1 MKVLFGINNDDTAKG
16 IADFYQQK
24 YQEKIEYKNVYYFK
38 QFIQELATGEYDRAV
53 VLEELEKF
61 PTNNYAQID
70 DYLFKNIDAMTDVY
84 DSKSI
89 VYVAS
94 DRRKLG
100 DDFLAKLFN
109 LGIYTV
115 LTGQDRTKGKV
126 AAAIN
131 KTFQKK
137 DVKKYYDK
145 VLGENIY
152 NSAEVS
158 EIEIQRIISY
168 YRNQNGV
175 PDKYNEIFDRIAA
188 QYTDEQLKV
197 IANFLPA
204 DVKQYLS
211 FNNEKYKNLG
221 VNSQPVEQIT
231 TQTNQMQTEVNAQ
244 KVVKKEENQK
254 PQKKIVEKDANAI
267 QIKKEPE
274 IIEKIVVQKVPTPA
288 PVVTKVV
295 EKEVVKNVYEIPK
308 DYKKIVC
315 FVGAPKSGTT
325 FCINAIGTYLARNKV
340 KTAICD
346 VTRKRDTYTIYTYDN
361 EGKRAI
367 AAETLKY
374 ASNGLNEP
382 LIYEKLSIY
391 TGMPGDDR
399 KQYNASVAIDTIMQN
414 NNVILIDTDFTT
426 PYDYFRLCQEIYL
439 VQDMNVLNIAQTTMF
454 LRELKSHG
462 VPMNKIRIIINKH
475 VRCSLTAKDIIDGIA
490 TYTSYDLKM
499 FDELFNSATIPYYI
513 LPFDQ
518 ENYTKYIE
526 MLYKYTN
533 KFSTF
538 SEEFTSNLS
547 KIINAI
553 YPIGGIVSTRNTYT
567 PQKKKSSFGGL
578 FKKQGA
584 GYKNSNENAYEKEV
598 K

>member
-1 MKVLFGINNDDTAKG
+1 MKILFGINNDDTAKG

-38 QFIQELATGEYDRAV
+38 QFIQELSTGEYDRAV

-84 DSKSI
+84 DAKNI

-126 AAAIN
+126 AAGIN
-131 KTFQKK
+131 RPFQKK

-145 VLGENIY
+145 VAGENIY
-152 NSAEVS
+152 NAAEVS

-197 IANFLPA
+197 ITNFLPA
-204 DVKQYLS
+204 DVKQYLA
-211 FNNEKYKNLG
+211 FNNEKYKSLG
-221 VNSQPVEQIT
+221 VATQTVEVEQQPNVET
-231 TQTNQMQTEVNAQ
+231 TVEKRNERV
-244 KVVKKEENQK
+244 K

-288 PVVTKVV
+288 PVVTKVI
-295 EKEVVKNVYEIPK
+295 EKEVVKNVFEVPK

-325 FCINAIGTYLARNKV
+325 FCINGIGTYLARNGI

-367 AAETLKY
+367 AAESLKY

-382 LIYEKLSIY
+382 LIYEKLSVY

-399 KQYNASVAIDTIMQN
+399 KQYNASVAVDTIMQN
-414 NNVILIDTDFTT
+414 NNVVLIDTDFTT
-426 PYDYFRLCQEIYL
+426 PYDFFRLCQEIYL
-439 VQDMNVLNIAQTTMF
+439 VQDMNVLNISQTTIF

-475 VRCSLTAKDIIDGIA
+475 VRCALTAKDIIDGIA

-499 FDELFNSATIPYYI
+499 FDELFNSTTIPYYI
-513 LPFDQ
+513 LSFDQ

-538 SEEFTSNLS
+538 TDEFRADLL

-553 YPIGGIVSTRNTYT
+553 YPIGGNSSPRNSYKTS
-567 PQKKKSSFGGL
+567 KKKNSFGL
-578 FKKQGA
+578 FSKKSG
-584 GYKNSNENAYEKEV
+584 GSYRNSNENVYEKEV

>member
-1 MKVLFGINNDDTAKG
+1 MRVLFGINNDDIAKG
-16 IADFYQQK
+16 IADFYEQK
-24 YQEKIEYKNVYYFK
+24 YKEKIEYKNVYYFK

-53 VLEELEKF
+53 VLEDLEKF

-70 DYLFKNIDAMTDVY
+70 EYLFKNIDNMTDVY
-84 DSKSI
+84 DAKNI

-100 DDFLAKLFN
+100 DPFLSKLFN
-109 LGIYTV
+109 LGVYTV

-126 AAAIN
+126 SASIN
-131 KTFQKK
+131 KPFIKK
-137 DVKKYYDK
+137 DVKKYYDNGAS
-145 VLGENIY
+145 VY
-152 NSAEVS
+152 SASEVS

-175 PDKYNEIFDRIAA
+175 QDKYNEIFDRIAA

-197 IANFLPA
+197 IINFLPA

-211 FNNEKYKNLG
+211 FNNEKYKTL
-221 VNSQPVEQIT
+221 SIQEQPIGNEQYESANV
-231 TQTNQMQTEVNAQ
+231 TNQNAKPSKQ
-244 KVVKKEENQK
+244 KR
-254 PQKKIVEKDANAI
+254 ILEKDSNAI

-274 IIEKIVVQKVPTPA
+274 IIEKIIVQKVPTPA
-288 PVVTKVV
+288 PVVTRVV

-315 FVGAPKSGTT
+315 FVGATKAGTT
-325 FCINAIGTYLARNKV
+325 FCVNAIGTYLARNKV

-346 VTRKRDTYTIYTYDN
+346 VTRNRDTYTIYTYDN

-367 AAETLKY
+367 AAESLKY

-382 LIYEKLSIY
+382 LIYEKLSVY
-391 TGMPGDDR
+391 TAMPGEDR
-399 KQYNASVAIDTIMQN
+399 RQYNASVTVDTIMQN
-414 NNVILIDTDFTT
+414 NNVIIIDSDFTT
-426 PYDYFRLCQEIYL
+426 PYEYFRLCQEIYL
-439 VQDMNVLNIAQTTMF
+439 VQDMNVLNISQTTMF

-475 VRCSLTAKDIIDGIA
+475 VKCALTAKDIIDGIA

-533 KFSTF
+533 RFSSF
-538 SEEFTSNLS
+538 SEDFTSNLL
-547 KIINAI
+547 KIINSI
-553 YPIGGIVSTRNTYT
+553 YPIGTVSTNTNSNTSTYT
-567 PQKKKSSFGGL
+567 PKKKKNSFSGI
-578 FKKQGA
+578 FRKQENV
-584 GYKNSNENAYEKEV
+584 YRNSNENTYEKEV

>member
-1 MKVLFGINNDDTAKG
+1 MKILFGINNDDTAKG
-16 IADFYQQK
+16 IAEFYQQK

-38 QFIQELATGEYDRAV
+38 QFIQELSTGEYDRAV

-84 DSKSI
+84 DAKNI

-126 AAAIN
+126 AAGIN
-131 KTFQKK
+131 RPFQKK

-145 VLGENIY
+145 MAGENIY
-152 NSAEVS
+152 NAAEVS

-197 IANFLPA
+197 ITNFLPA
-204 DVKQYLS
+204 DVKQYLA
-211 FNNEKYKNLG
+211 FNNEKYKSLG
-221 VNSQPVEQIT
+221 VATQTVEVEQQPNVET
-231 TQTNQMQTEVNAQ
+231 TVE
-244 KVVKKEENQK
+244 KKNERVK

-288 PVVTKVV
+288 PVVTKVI
-295 EKEVVKNVYEIPK
+295 EKEVVKNVFEVPK

-325 FCINAIGTYLARNKV
+325 FCINGIGTYLARNGI

-367 AAETLKY
+367 AAESLKY

-382 LIYEKLSIY
+382 LIYEKLSVY

-399 KQYNASVAIDTIMQN
+399 KQYNASVAVDTIMQN
-414 NNVILIDTDFTT
+414 NNVVLIDTDFTT
-426 PYDYFRLCQEIYL
+426 PYDFFRLCQEIYL
-439 VQDMNVLNIAQTTMF
+439 VQDMNVLNISQTTMF

-475 VRCSLTAKDIIDGIA
+475 VRCTLTAKDIIDGIA

-538 SEEFTSNLS
+538 TDEFRSDLL

-553 YPIGGIVSTRNTYT
+553 YPIGGSSSPRNSYKT
-567 PQKKKSSFGGL
+567 PKKKNSFSLFSKKSGGS
-578 FKKQGA
+578 
-584 GYKNSNENAYEKEV
+584 YRNSNENVYEKEV